1 MHPPFF
7 ACRERRVFHACE
19 VMNFRNNRRPGED
32 YGEST
37 PTTDAGGESRRRT
50 MDRQRLLRIAGV
62 AGIGPVALAGVVGSG
77 LFIAHA
83 NQDSGA
89 AGGSTTAQ
97 QTMPSPMDEYIKKLA
112 ANLGIDEQ
120 KLRDALKA
128 TSLQEIDAAV
138 AAGKLTQAQA
148 DRIKEAINSG
158 KIMMG
163 GGFGGPHGHGGGMG
177 DRGPGMRAEG
187 GAEMAAFLG
196 ITEEQL
202 RTEMTAGKTLAQVAE
217 AHGKTRDQ
225 LKAFL
230 IAENV
235 KHIDAAV
242 ADGRLTAD
250 QAAKARAAFA
260 AAVDTMI
267 DATMP
272 AKGGRFHMDGG
283 RGMTPGS
290 MAPGAVPGSMA
301 PGTMGR
307 GLN

>member
-1 MHPPFF
+1 
-7 ACRERRVFHACE
+7 
-19 VMNFRNNRRPGED
+19 
-32 YGEST
+32 
-37 PTTDAGGESRRRT
+37 
-50 MDRQRLLRIAGV
+50 MDRQRLLRITGV

-83 NQDSGA
+83 NQDGGT
-89 AGGSTTAQ
+89 AGGATTAQ
-97 QTMPSPMDEYIKKLA
+97 QTAPSPMDEYIKKLA

-120 KLRDALKA
+120 KLRDALRA

-163 GGFGGPHGHGGGMG
+163 GGIGVPHGHGGGMGMG
-177 DRGPGMRAEG
+177 DRGPGMRAAG
-187 GAEMAAFLG
+187 GADMAAFLG
-196 ITEEQL
+196 ITEAQL

-242 ADGRLTAD
+242 ADGRLSAD
-250 QAAKARAAFA
+250 QAAKAKAAFA

-272 AKGGRFHMDGG
+272 AKGGRGHMDGG
-283 RGMTPGS
+283 PGMTPGS